1 MAERRVFAAIFTV
14 FSVEHAQLC
23 QFAHLDCRN
32 LSKPPGAFSVYP
44 GKSERRTIAA
54 FLKSENNMEKDA
66 GRRPDSDDAL
76 ALIKRGVTLIDV
88 RAPVEFAQGAMPGA
102 INLPLM
108 NDDERAAVGT
118 CYKQHGRQAALALGH
133 RLVCGE
139 TREARLNAWR
149 LACEHHPE
157 GYLCCARGGMR
168 SHIVQQWLRERGID
182 YPLVEGGYK
191 RLRQAAM
198 DATDRLSRL
207 PMVLI
212 GGCTGSGKTQLVK
225 AMPTGID
232 LEGLAHHRGS
242 SFGRTLTPQR
252 AQASF
257 ENHLAAAML
266 NHHARWTTLSNPFW
280 VLEDEGK
287 MIGAN
292 HLPAVLREQMLQ
304 APVVVVEEPLERRL
318 ERLREE
324 YFVQMQAAF
333 QVALGDEAAGWR
345 AYGDY
350 LHHGLYAIRRRL
362 GLARYAELA
371 SLQAAALARQQRTG
385 DTDGHFAWLVPLL
398 EGYYDPMYRYQLE
411 KKAQHI
417 AFRGDYHQVDAWL
430 RHRYCASR

>member
-1 MAERRVFAAIFTV
+1 M
-14 FSVEHAQLC
+14 Q
-23 QFAHLDCRN
+23 
-32 LSKPPGAFSVYP
+32 
-44 GKSERRTIAA
+44 
-54 FLKSENNMEKDA
+54 KDA

-108 NDDERAAVGT
+108 NNDERAAVGT
-118 CYKQHGRQAALALGH
+118 CYKQHGQQAALALGH

-139 TREARLNAWR
+139 VREARLNAWR

-225 AMPTGID
+225 ALPTGID

-333 QVALGDEAAGWR
+333 QAALGDDAAGWR

-371 SLQAAALARQQRTG
+371 SLQAAALAHQQRTG
-385 DTDGHFAWLVPLL
+385 ETHAHFSWLAPLL

-417 AFRGDYHQVDAWL
+417 AFRGDYQQVDAWL